1 MNRKR
6 PARWVTAQ
14 RGRPVNAGGTDRRS
28 ALRALGVL
36 GLLSAAAVFGWR
48 RPPAQPVGPRR
59 SRTGIELADSP
70 MMDGATMAQ
79 YMVLFARHTEIRR
92 TVTEIP
98 GGVRATT
105 ESDSPDLAARLQAH
119 VSDVYTRLDRGIA
132 VMGAATSA
140 TLPTLVANAF
150 NYRRRLTLTPTG
162 IAIEETSD
170 DPALVQVIRDHAREV
185 SGFVADGMPA
195 GMSAMMGAMGPGGM
209 GAGGMGPG
217 SMGPGAM
224 GHGGMGPMGPGGGM
238 GGIGHP

>member
-36 GLLSAAAVFGWR
+36 GLLGAPAVFGWR
-48 RPPAQPVGPRR
+48 RPAPQPRPGHVGADV
-59 SRTGIELADSP
+59 ELTDTT

-119 VSDVYTRLDRGIA
+119 VSEAYNRLDRGIA

-140 TLPTLVANAF
+140 TLPTLVANAG
-150 NYRRRLTLTPTG
+150 NYCRRLTLTPTG

-195 GMSAMMGAMGPGGM
+195 GMSAMMGAMGPGGR

-217 SMGPGAM
+217 GMGPGGM

-238 GGIGHP
+238 GGMGHP

>member
-1 MNRKR
+1 MS
-6 PARWVTAQ
+6 
-14 RGRPVNAGGTDRRS
+14 AGAADRRS
-28 ALRALGVL
+28 ALRALGAL
-36 GLLSAAAVFGWR
+36 GLLGAAAVFGWR
-48 RPPAQPVGPRR
+48 RPAPQTAGPRR
-59 SRTGIELADSP
+59 SGANVALADNP
-70 MMDGATMAQ
+70 MMDAATMAQ

-105 ESDSPDLAARLQAH
+105 ESNSPDLAARLQAH
-119 VSDVYTRLDRGIA
+119 VSDVYTRLDRVIA

-140 TLPTLVANAF
+140 TLPTLVANAG

-185 SGFVADGMPA
+185 SGFVADGMSA
-195 GMSAMMGAMGPGGM
+195 GMNAMMGGMGPGGAMGHDGMGPGGM
-209 GAGGMGPG
+209 G
-217 SMGPGAM
+217 
-224 GHGGMGPMGPGGGM
+224 HGGRGPMGPGGGM

>member
-1 MNRKR
+1 MS
-6 PARWVTAQ
+6 
-14 RGRPVNAGGTDRRS
+14 AGVADRRS

-36 GLLSAAAVFGWR
+36 GLLGLGAVFGWR
-48 RPPAQPVGPRR
+48 RPAPQRAPRR
-59 SRTGIELADSP
+59 VGADIELADNT

-105 ESDSPDLAARLQAH
+105 ESDSSDLAAGLQAH
-119 VSDVYTRLDRGIA
+119 VSDVYTHLDRGIA

-140 TLPTLVANAF
+140 TLPTLVANAGS
-150 NYRRRLTLTPTG
+150 YRRRLALTPTG
-162 IAIEETSD
+162 IAIEETAD

-185 SGFVADGMPA
+185 SGFVAGGMPA
-195 GMSAMMGAMGPGGM
+195 GMGAMMGGMGPGGAMGPRGMGPGAMGPGGM
-209 GAGGMGPG
+209 GPG
-217 SMGPGAM
+217 TM

-238 GGIGHP
+238 GGMGHS

>member
-1 MNRKR
+1 MS
-6 PARWVTAQ
+6 
-14 RGRPVNAGGTDRRS
+14 AGAADRRS
-28 ALRALGVL
+28 ALRALGGL
-36 GLLSAAAVFGWR
+36 GLLGIAAVFGWR
-48 RPPAQPVGPRR
+48 RPASQPGPRR
-59 SRTGIELADSP
+59 AGADIALADNT

-79 YMVLFARHTEIRR
+79 YRVLFARHTEIRR

-105 ESDSPDLAARLQAH
+105 ESDSPDLVARLQAH

-140 TLPTLVANAF
+140 TLPTLVSNAG
-150 NYRRRLTLTPTG
+150 NYRRRLAPTPTG

-195 GMSAMMGAMGPGGM
+195 GMGTMMGPMGPGGM
-209 GAGGMGPG
+209 GAPGMGPG
-217 SMGPGAM
+217 GMGPGAM

-238 GGIGHP
+238 GGMGHS